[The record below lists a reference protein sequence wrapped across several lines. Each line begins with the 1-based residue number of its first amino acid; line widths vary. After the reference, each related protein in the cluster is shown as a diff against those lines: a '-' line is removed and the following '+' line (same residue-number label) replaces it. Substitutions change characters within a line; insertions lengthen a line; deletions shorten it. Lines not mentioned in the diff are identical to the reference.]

1 MPRKTTP
8 TFVHEMPLRIDRKQ
22 RHALVK
28 RFEVMHF
35 PYNVV
40 LQEMLRKID
49 AMRVWLAGSLAHLD
63 YCDCCAMEDAQE
75 DGHDPAQRPALGCRS
90 GANDRNPSAASS
102 LGER

>member
-1 MPRKTTP
+1 MGREVRRVPADWQHPKHWTRGLHGMEERYK
-8 TFVHEMPLRIDRKQ
+8 PL
-22 RHALVK
+22 
-28 RFEVMHF
+28 F
-35 PYNVV
+35 PGERYQPKVD
-40 LQEMLRKID
+40 EWDEECAK
-49 AMRVWLAGSLAHLD
+49 WKAGSLAHLD

>member
-8 TFVHEMPLRIDRKQ
+8 TFVHEMPLRIDCKQ

-49 AMRVWLAGSLAHLD
+49 AMRADERWQKACKMPRAT
-63 YCDCCAMEDAQE
+63 E
-75 DGHDPAQRPALGCRS
+75 AQRTAR
-90 GANDRNPSAASS
+90 ASAF
-102 LGER
+102 